1 MFLSAVYSSGCV
13 CGACGCVALK
23 RRSSYSAIIHLVQ
36 RRAAAAQ
43 PCWLWAFG
51 LLATTADRPQL
62 TLAHTAT
69 FHPGRGGE
77 EDREGKRN
85 REVENV
91 GDGAMS
97 RGGTRRERR
106 SFWWF
111 CPMSKWHFLF
121 VREKH
126 LRWRMEGVFQ
136 FLLKSRAL
144 KRRERGNSYLKKLK
158 QVDGT
163 LGDDTQW
170 EDGVWGGHWERLVS
184 LSHGFHKAEVCV
196 WLPGEQGTYAT
207 LIFAHSSDVLCG
219 VYLW

>member
-1 MFLSAVYSSGCV
+1 MQLIVETLLHTPHHSGEQHVFLQMLDKSCQKSVELLKSSRMHHWKNCFLWPKIRLSMPRTKEAFTEWNQLFCSVFLSAVYSSRCV

-23 RRSSYSAIIHLVQ
+23 QRSSYSAIIHLVQ

-91 GDGAMS
+91 GDGATS
-97 RGGTRRERR
+97 RGGTRREWRR
-106 SFWWF
+106 FWWF
-111 CPMSKWHFLF
+111 CPTSKRHFLF

-126 LRWRMEGVFQ
+126 SRWRMEGVF
-136 FLLKSRAL
+136 
-144 KRRERGNSYLKKLK
+144 
-158 QVDGT
+158 
-163 LGDDTQW
+163 
-170 EDGVWGGHWERLVS
+170 
-184 LSHGFHKAEVCV
+184 
-196 WLPGEQGTYAT
+196 
-207 LIFAHSSDVLCG
+207 
-219 VYLW
+219 